1 MESKSLIYGQRV
13 KVGAKEGII
22 IDAADKYKVKFD
34 DGTVGFFE
42 YSQVIAI
49 VEDTRLKAQN
59 LKQGQTFMEPTATG
73 EDPLSQP
80 RRKTDRGVGEPQNVM
95 GKTATIDRLA

>member
-1 MESKSLIYGQRV
+1 MEIKSLIYGQRV

-34 DGTVGFFE
+34 DGSVGFFE
-42 YSQVIAI
+42 YSQVTAI

-59 LKQGQTFMEPTATG
+59 EIQGQTFMHATATG
-73 EDPLSQP
+73 EDPMSQP
-80 RRKTDRGVGEPQNVM
+80 KRNTGRGVGETQNVL
-95 GKTATIDRLA
+95 GKTATFDKLA